1 MDLVDYRPQ
10 PDGQFLFVYQD
21 HLTKSVLSKP
31 FTLKRAD
38 QIAYNLHDIF
48 HFRGAPSIL
57 QSDNGRKFSNE
68 FL

>member
-1 MDLVDYRPQ
+1 MDLVDYRYQ

-21 HLTKSVLSKP
+21 HLTKSILSKP
-31 FTLKRAD
+31 LTLKQTD
-38 QIAYNLHDIF
+38 QLAYNLHDIF
-48 HFRGAPSIL
+48 LFRGAPRIL